1 MKNSQFIDLY
11 LILNQRQR
19 KDFRNYLASPL
30 FNTNSKL
37 VIYQEKIDQFL
48 DLGVDQLKSRLFKYL
63 YPNETYKD
71 VKLRLLFSELLK
83 HLKNYIYI
91 EEKQNEDQDRELSF
105 IRFLRKGQKINL
117 FEKQANAFRKEIL
130 SKKNNWNPDHFELRY
145 QVDLELLSYESTK
158 NRFSYY
164 DFAESSETIEVSS
177 MLKRLRIYLEQLSHE
192 SIGATSMEYPFIQP
206 WVDYA
211 ESKNWSKY
219 PEVHIYL
226 LALKMYREP
235 DEESHFNEYLLL
247 IRKYENDF
255 DFERGREIFLTALN
269 YCIRKINKNNTQF
282 FKQTMDLFQHCVRTG
297 WLLDYGV
304 MSSLTYKNIIALCIR
319 MKDLELAIKL
329 LNEYKNLVN
338 PIGRTTIY
346 NFNLAKIYKEQGNFN
361 QALYLL
367 NTSVFKDPLI
377 ELNARVE
384 MIKIYFEIK
393 EERLMHNQ
401 IIATQNLIKRSKKLG
416 YHKEYYNNFLNAA
429 HRLYL
434 TKKLTSLD
442 KEAWLQ
448 SIKGNNHL
456 IEKGWLY
463 SMVDKIKSSK
473 E

>member
-1 MKNSQFIDLY
+1 
-11 LILNQRQR
+11 
-19 KDFRNYLASPL
+19 
-30 FNTNSKL
+30 
-37 VIYQEKIDQFL
+37 
-48 DLGVDQLKSRLFKYL
+48 
-63 YPNETYKD
+63 
-71 VKLRLLFSELLK
+71 
-83 HLKNYIYI
+83 
-91 EEKQNEDQDRELSF
+91 
-105 IRFLRKGQKINL
+105 
-117 FEKQANAFRKEIL
+117 
-130 SKKNNWNPDHFELRY
+130 
-145 QVDLELLSYESTK
+145 
-158 NRFSYY
+158 
-164 DFAESSETIEVSS
+164 
-177 MLKRLRIYLEQLSHE
+177 
-192 SIGATSMEYPFIQP
+192 
-206 WVDYA
+206 
-211 ESKNWSKY
+211 
-219 PEVHIYL
+219 
-226 LALKMYREP
+226 
-235 DEESHFNEYLLL
+235 
-247 IRKYENDF
+247 
-255 DFERGREIFLTALN
+255 
-269 YCIRKINKNNTQF
+269 
-282 FKQTMDLFQHCVRTG
+282 
-297 WLLDYGV
+297 
-304 MSSLTYKNIIALCIR
+304 

-434 TKKLTSLD
+434 TKKLTTLD